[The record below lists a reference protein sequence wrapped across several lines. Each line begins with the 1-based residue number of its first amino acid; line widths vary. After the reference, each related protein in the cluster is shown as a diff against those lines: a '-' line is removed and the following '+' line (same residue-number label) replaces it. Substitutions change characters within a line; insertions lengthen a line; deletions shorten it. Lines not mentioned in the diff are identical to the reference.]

1 MTRNIKLTLEYDGT
15 HFNGWQ
21 IQDSNQRT
29 VQGEIEKVLPRIFKK
44 KCKLTGSGRTDSGVH
59 AKAQAANFKIKS
71 AMTPLKILK
80 AMNAWLPPDIA
91 VTLVE
96 EAPLKFHAQYSAK
109 SKTYRYTILN
119 RPSRSALTRQFS
131 FFYPYPL
138 NLSLMRREAK
148 NLLGKK
154 DFRSF
159 QASDPFVMRS
169 GQSKEKTSIR
179 TMKKIDIKKRGDL
192 IHIDME
198 ADGFLYK
205 MVRNIVGTLLQIGS
219 GRRPGR
225 SVRKILQ
232 EKRRSAA
239 GPTVPSEGL
248 CLVEV
253 KY

>member
-1 MTRNIKLTLEYDGT
+1 MRNIKLTIEYDGT

-21 IQDSNQRT
+21 VQDKKKRT
-29 VQGEIEKVLPRIFKK
+29 IQGEIQEALSQIFKK
-44 KCKLTGSGRTDSGVH
+44 KIGILGSGRTDSGVH
-59 AKAQAANFKIKS
+59 AIGQTANFKTTS
-71 AMTPLKILK
+71 PMTPRQILK
-80 AMNAWLPPDIA
+80 ALNAILPEDI
-91 VTLVE
+91 VITKTQDVPE
-96 EAPLKFHAQYSAK
+96 GFHARYSAK

-119 RPSRSALTRQFS
+119 RESRSPHLRNFTS
-131 FFYPYPL
+131 FYPYRL
-138 NLSLMRREAK
+138 DLRLMRQEARA
-148 NLLGKK
+148 LIGKK

-159 QASDPFVMRS
+159 QASDPFMKRA
-169 GQSKEKTSIR
+169 GQSQEKTGIR

-205 MVRNIVGTLLQIGS
+205 MVRNIVGTLLQVGS
-219 GRRPGR
+219 GRRPGG
-225 SVRKILQ
+225 SVKKILQ

-239 GPTVPSEGL
+239 GPTAPSEGL